1 MISEYDK
8 QSQRLQ
14 YRDMRDQ
21 FVGAL
26 SAQDRALAFSRIPS
40 PLIEYIQPGKIVAGY
55 VAIGSEVDP
64 SALLAQAHALGSEI
78 ALPHVTSK
86 IAPMRFLRWSPGD
99 DLVPGPFGLLQP
111 AENCLECKPDVILT
125 PLVAFD
131 DQLMRLGQGAGH
143 YDRALSMLDHSFAI
157 GLAWSVQRAPAIASD
172 IWDMPL
178 NAVLTETSWITL

>member
-1 MISEYDK
+1 VKPEFNK
-8 QSQRLQ
+8 RSQRLQ
-14 YRDMRDQ
+14 YRDLRDQ

-26 SAQDRALAFSRIPS
+26 SAQDRALAFSKIPS
-40 PLIEYIQPGKIVAGY
+40 PLGKLLQPGKIVAGY

-99 DLVPGPFGLLQP
+99 DLMPGPFGLLQP
-111 AENCLECKPDVILT
+111 TENCRECEPDVILT

-143 YDRALSMLDHSFAI
+143 YDRALSMLNHSVAI